1 MLGLT
6 RGWTI
11 VIQMFALGTKIKK
24 IWTYMDE
31 FARKKDTETKTK
43 KLRTYMDENNI

>member
-24 IWTYMDE
+24 I
-31 FARKKDTETKTK
+31 
-43 KLRTYMDENNI
+43 